1 MNLWPHIK
9 TKSIALVGVAVF
21 LFFNVPLP
29 FLCLPASR
37 PHHRFPASPKT
48 KRHVAPRPFHFPFKF
63 RSLRIAP

>member
-29 FLCLPASR
+29 FLFGPLFARVAAP
-37 PHHRFPASPKT
+37 PPFPRLSKDQTPRRA
-48 KRHVAPRPFHFPFKF
+48 APFPL
-63 RSLRIAP
+63 SLQISFP